1 MLQSK
6 PKPMHNRTRSHNA
19 HLLDIRDEQQI
30 EAQLARLGYD
40 APAISS
46 QLDCF
51 RYGAVKLQ
59 AVAASLLPAL
69 RSRIEELGGVLAVPE
84 PAGSGDAQT
93 SDVLLTGT
101 YKVLGAVADRLRE
114 GPPDLAGIAGEIDGC
129 LGVQRRVIAW
139 NGRELDFRSRT
150 YVMGIVNCTPD
161 SFYPGSRLPDFEQAK
176 AAAEAMLR
184 AGADIL
190 DVGGEST
197 RPGSE
202 AMEAAE
208 EIARVVPVIEALRS
222 SSDIL
227 ISVDTRKVEVAER
240 ALDAGADLV
249 NDVSALKG
257 NRPLAELVAGRGVP
271 VILMHMR
278 GEPKTMQENP
288 HYQNAVAEILE
299 ELSRSVEFALSCGIP
314 EDRIIVD
321 PGIGFGKRCRDNLEI
336 IAGLSSLRSLNC
348 PVLMG
353 VSRKSFIGTV
363 LDRPVEQR
371 LIGTVV
377 ANTLAILNG
386 ADIIRVHDVPEAV
399 DTVRMIDAMRRGRC

>member
-6 PKPMHNRTRSHNA
+6 PKPMHSRIRSHNA

-30 EAQLARLGYD
+30 ETQLARLGY
-40 APAISS
+40 AASAIPS
-46 QLDCF
+46 QLDRF
-51 RYGAVKLQ
+51 RYGAVKLE
-59 AVAASLLPAL
+59 AVAASLLPVL
-69 RSRIEELGGVLAVPE
+69 RAQIEELGGALAAPE
-84 PAGSGDAQT
+84 PAGSRDSEA
-93 SDVLLTGT
+93 SDVLLAGT
-101 YKVLGAVADRLRE
+101 YRVLGVVADRLRE
-114 GPPDLAGIAGEIDGC
+114 GPPELAGIAGEIDGC
-129 LGVQRRVIAW
+129 LGPQRRVIAW

-161 SFYPGSRLPDFEQAK
+161 SFYPGSRLPDFEQAQ
-176 AAAEAMLR
+176 AAAEAMIR

-202 AMEAAE
+202 AVETGQ
-208 EIARVVPVIEALRS
+208 EIARVVPVIEALRR

-227 ISVDTRKVEVAER
+227 ISVDTCKVEVAEQ

-249 NDVSALKG
+249 NDVSALRG
-257 NRPLAELVAGRGVP
+257 NRPLAEFIAGRGVP
-271 VILMHMR
+271 AVLVHMR

-288 HYQNAVAEILE
+288 QYQDAVAEILE
-299 ELSRSVEFALSCGIP
+299 ELSRSVDFALSCGIR
-314 EDRIIVD
+314 EDRIIID

-336 IAGLSSLRSLNC
+336 IAGLCSLRSLKY
-348 PVLMG
+348 PILIG
-353 VSRKSFIGTV
+353 LSRKSFIGTV
-363 LDRPVEQR
+363 LDRPVEHR

-399 DTVRMIDAMRRGRC
+399 DTVRMIGSIRRGRC